1 MNRLLRISFNTAF
14 LSLIPILSWFII
26 GILIDKN
33 LTNVFTLTYP
43 LQFVWLLLKSIFGAG
58 ANICKEKEKNEN
70 AVGSGIVLGSM
81 IGLGIFGFV
90 ALNIESYI
98 TFMNMDIATY
108 KEFALY
114 SVIQLYIQ
122 LVFAFLLEKLYFED
136 KNKLANRYCIL
147 FNMLNFVTLI
157 ISSLLF
163 SSKMAIV
170 ITTLLVIF
178 LYLIFL
184 IVKTY
189 QKFKLEIHIIKYIK
203 YDSVE
208 VFNSIAFFII
218 YLFGLSN
225 VLEYGEKYAT
235 ALNFV
240 ALITDTQ
247 WDAFEA
253 VATVAK
259 IDISKNK
266 FNYKEHRNNAYQ
278 LLLLLLSTIFIMF
291 VTLYSFYELNFG
303 ITMIYLSF
311 ELANFVVFPIY
322 RLKTCYLQLEY
333 SAIKTTSNKI
343 ISSIL
348 RTVISFIKTPFCTG
362 IGQAFSGIYQFVSV
376 NILFHRNFRIN
387 KDGTIKSLYK
397 EFFR

>member
-14 LSLIPILSWFII
+14 LSLIPILSWFAI

-43 LQFVWLLLKSIFGAG
+43 LQFVWLLLKSIFGTG

-70 AVGSGIVLGSM
+70 AVGSGMAFGSI
-81 IGLGIFGFV
+81 IGFGIFGFV

-98 TFMNMDIATY
+98 SFMNMDIATY

-122 LVFAFLLEKLYFED
+122 LVFSFILEKLYFED
-136 KNKLANRYCIL
+136 KNKLANKYCIL

-163 SSKMAIV
+163 SNKMAIV

-184 IVKTY
+184 IAKTY

-208 VFNSIAFFII
+208 VFNNIAFFII
-218 YLFGLSN
+218 FLFGLSN
-225 VLEYGEKYAT
+225 ILEYGEKYVT

-253 VATVAK
+253 IATVAK

-266 FNYKEHRNNAYQ
+266 FNYKEHRNNSYK
-278 LLLLLLSTIFIMF
+278 LLFLLLSTVFIMF

-311 ELANFVVFPIY
+311 ELVNFIVFPIY

-348 RTVISFIKTPFCTG
+348 RMVISFIKTPFCTG
-362 IGQAFSGIYQFVSV
+362 MGQACSTIYQLFSV

-387 KDGTIKSLYK
+387 KDGTITRWNKD
-397 EFFR
+397 E

>member
-14 LSLIPILSWFII
+14 LSLIPILSWFAI

-43 LQFVWLLLKSIFGAG
+43 LQFVWLLLKSIFGTG
-58 ANICKEKEKNEN
+58 ANICKEKEKNKN
-70 AVGSGIVLGSM
+70 AVGSGMTLGSI

-98 TFMNMDIATY
+98 NFMNMDIATY

-122 LVFAFLLEKLYFED
+122 LVFSFILEKLYFED
-136 KNKLANRYCIL
+136 KNKLANKYCIL

-163 SSKMAIV
+163 SNKMAIV

-184 IVKTY
+184 IAKTY

-208 VFNSIAFFII
+208 VFNNIAFFII
-218 YLFGLSN
+218 FLFGLSN
-225 VLEYGEKYAT
+225 ILEYGEKYVT

-253 VATVAK
+253 IATVAK

-266 FNYKEHRNNAYQ
+266 FNYKEHRNNSYK
-278 LLLLLLSTIFIMF
+278 LLFLLLSTVFIMF

-311 ELANFVVFPIY
+311 ELVNFIVFPIY

-348 RTVISFIKTPFCTG
+348 RMVISFIKTPFCTG
-362 IGQAFSGIYQFVSV
+362 MGQACSTIYQLFSV

-387 KDGTIKSLYK
+387 KDGTITRWNKD
-397 EFFR
+397 E

>member
-14 LSLIPILSWFII
+14 LSLIPILSWFVI

-43 LQFVWLLLKSIFGAG
+43 LQFVWLLLKSIFGTG

-70 AVGSGIVLGSM
+70 AVGSGMTLGSI

-98 TFMNMDIATY
+98 SFMNMDIATY

-184 IVKTY
+184 IAKTY
-189 QKFKLEIHIIKYIK
+189 QKFKLEIHMIKYIK

-253 VATVAK
+253 IATVAK

-311 ELANFVVFPIY
+311 ELVNFVVFPIY

-348 RTVISFIKTPFCTG
+348 RMVISFIKTPFCTG
-362 IGQAFSGIYQFVSV
+362 MGQACSAIYQFFSV

-387 KDGTIKSLYK
+387 KDGTIKRWNK
-397 EFFR
+397 DE

>member
-14 LSLIPILSWFII
+14 LSLIPILSWFVI

-43 LQFVWLLLKSIFGAG
+43 LQFVWLLLKSIFGTG

-70 AVGSGIVLGSM
+70 AVGSGMTLGSI

-98 TFMNMDIATY
+98 SFMNMDIATY
-108 KEFALY
+108 KEFAFY
-114 SVIQLYIQ
+114 SVVQLYIQ
-122 LVFAFLLEKLYFED
+122 LVFSFILEKLYFED
-136 KNKLANRYCIL
+136 KNKLSNKYCIL
-147 FNMLNFVTLI
+147 FNMLNFITLI

-184 IVKTY
+184 IAKTY
-189 QKFKLEIHIIKYIK
+189 QKFKLEIHMIKYIK

-218 YLFGLSN
+218 FLFGLSN

-240 ALITDTQ
+240 ALITDAQ
-247 WDAFEA
+247 WDTFEA

-266 FNYKEHRNNAYQ
+266 FNYREHRNNAYK
-278 LLLLLLSTIFIMF
+278 LLFLLLSTVFIMF
-291 VTLYSFYELNFG
+291 VTLYSFYELNLG

-311 ELANFVVFPIY
+311 ELVNFVVFPIY

-348 RTVISFIKTPFCTG
+348 RMVISFIKTPFCTG
-362 IGQAFSGIYQFVSV
+362 MGQACSAIYQFFSV

-387 KDGTIKSLYK
+387 KDGTIKRWNK
-397 EFFR
+397 DE

>member
-14 LSLIPILSWFII
+14 LSLIPILSWFVI

-43 LQFVWLLLKSIFGAG
+43 LQFVWLLLKSIFGTG

-70 AVGSGIVLGSM
+70 AVGSGMTLGSI

-98 TFMNMDIATY
+98 SFMNMDIATY
-108 KEFALY
+108 KEFTLY

-122 LVFAFLLEKLYFED
+122 LVFSFILEKLYFED
-136 KNKLANRYCIL
+136 KNKLANKYCIL
-147 FNMLNFVTLI
+147 FNMLNFITLI

-184 IVKTY
+184 IAKTY

-218 YLFGLSN
+218 FLFGLSN

-240 ALITDTQ
+240 ALITDAQ
-247 WDAFEA
+247 WDTFEA

-266 FNYKEHRNNAYQ
+266 FNYREHRNNAYK
-278 LLLLLLSTIFIMF
+278 LLFLLLSTVFIMF
-291 VTLYSFYELNFG
+291 VTLYSFYELNLG

-311 ELANFVVFPIY
+311 ELVNFVVFPIY

-348 RTVISFIKTPFCTG
+348 RMVISFIKTPFCTG
-362 IGQAFSGIYQFVSV
+362 MGQVCSAIYQFFSV

-387 KDGTIKSLYK
+387 KDGTIKPLYK
-397 EFFR
+397 KFFR

>member
-14 LSLIPILSWFII
+14 LSLIPILSWFVI

-43 LQFVWLLLKSIFGAG
+43 LQFVWLLLKSIFGTG

-70 AVGSGIVLGSM
+70 AVGSGMTLGSI

-98 TFMNMDIATY
+98 SFMNMDIATY

-122 LVFAFLLEKLYFED
+122 LVFSFILEKLYFED
-136 KNKLANRYCIL
+136 KNKLANKYCIL
-147 FNMLNFVTLI
+147 FNMLNFITLI

-184 IVKTY
+184 IAKTY

-218 YLFGLSN
+218 FLFGLSN

-240 ALITDTQ
+240 ALITDAQ
-247 WDAFEA
+247 WDTFEA

-266 FNYKEHRNNAYQ
+266 FNYREHRNNAYK
-278 LLLLLLSTIFIMF
+278 LLFLLLSTVFIMF
-291 VTLYSFYELNFG
+291 VTLYSFYELNLG

-311 ELANFVVFPIY
+311 ELVNFVVFPIY

-348 RTVISFIKTPFCTG
+348 RMVISFIKTPFCTG
-362 IGQAFSGIYQFVSV
+362 MGQACSAIYQFFSV

-387 KDGTIKSLYK
+387 KDGTIKRWNK
-397 EFFR
+397 DE

>member
-14 LSLIPILSWFII
+14 LSLIPILSWFVI

-43 LQFVWLLLKSIFGAG
+43 LQFVWLLLKSIFGTG

-70 AVGSGIVLGSM
+70 AVGSGMTLGRI

-98 TFMNMDIATY
+98 SFMNMDIATY

-122 LVFAFLLEKLYFED
+122 LVFSFILEKLYFED
-136 KNKLANRYCIL
+136 KNKLANKYCIL

-163 SSKMAIV
+163 SNKMAIV

-184 IVKTY
+184 IAKTY

-218 YLFGLSN
+218 FLFGLSN

-240 ALITDTQ
+240 ALITDAQ
-247 WDAFEA
+247 WDTFEA

-266 FNYKEHRNNAYQ
+266 FNYREHRNNAYK
-278 LLLLLLSTIFIMF
+278 LLFLLLSTVFIMF
-291 VTLYSFYELNFG
+291 VTLYSFYELNLG

-311 ELANFVVFPIY
+311 ELVNFVVFPIY

-333 SAIKTTSNKI
+333 SSIKTTSNKI

-348 RTVISFIKTPFCTG
+348 RMVISFIKTPFCTG
-362 IGQAFSGIYQFVSV
+362 MGQACSAIYQFFSV

-387 KDGTIKSLYK
+387 KDGTIKRWNK
-397 EFFR
+397 DE

>member
-14 LSLIPILSWFII
+14 LSLIPILSWFVI

-43 LQFVWLLLKSIFGAG
+43 LQFVWLLLKSIFGTG

-70 AVGSGIVLGSM
+70 AVGSGMTLGSI

-98 TFMNMDIATY
+98 SFMNMDIATY
-108 KEFALY
+108 KEFTLY

-122 LVFAFLLEKLYFED
+122 LVFSFILEKLYFED
-136 KNKLANRYCIL
+136 KNKLANKYCIL
-147 FNMLNFVTLI
+147 FNMLNFITLI

-184 IVKTY
+184 IAKTY

-218 YLFGLSN
+218 FLFGLSN

-240 ALITDTQ
+240 ALITDAQ
-247 WDAFEA
+247 WDTFEA

-266 FNYKEHRNNAYQ
+266 FNYREHRNNAYK
-278 LLLLLLSTIFIMF
+278 LLFLLLSTVFIMF
-291 VTLYSFYELNFG
+291 VTLYSFYELNLG

-311 ELANFVVFPIY
+311 ELVNFVVFPIY

-348 RTVISFIKTPFCTG
+348 RMVISFIKTPFCTG
-362 IGQAFSGIYQFVSV
+362 MGQACSAIYQFFSV

-387 KDGTIKSLYK
+387 KDGTIKRWNK
-397 EFFR
+397 DE

>member
-14 LSLIPILSWFII
+14 LSLIPILSWFVI

-43 LQFVWLLLKSIFGAG
+43 LQFVWLLLKSIFGTG

-70 AVGSGIVLGSM
+70 AVGSGMTLGSI

-98 TFMNMDIATY
+98 SFMNMDIATY

-122 LVFAFLLEKLYFED
+122 LVFSFILEKLYFED
-136 KNKLANRYCIL
+136 KNKLANKYCIL
-147 FNMLNFVTLI
+147 FNMLNFITLI

-184 IVKTY
+184 IAKTY
-189 QKFKLEIHIIKYIK
+189 QKFKLEIHMIKYIK

-218 YLFGLSN
+218 FLFGLSN

-240 ALITDTQ
+240 ALITDAQ
-247 WDAFEA
+247 WDTFEA

-266 FNYKEHRNNAYQ
+266 FNYREHRNNAYK
-278 LLLLLLSTIFIMF
+278 LLFLLLSTVFIMF
-291 VTLYSFYELNFG
+291 VTLYSFYELNLG

-311 ELANFVVFPIY
+311 ELVNFVVFPIY

-348 RTVISFIKTPFCTG
+348 RMVISFIKTPFCTG
-362 IGQAFSGIYQFVSV
+362 MGQACSAIYQFFSV

-387 KDGTIKSLYK
+387 KDGTIKRWNK
-397 EFFR
+397 DE

>member
-14 LSLIPILSWFII
+14 LSLIPILSWFVID
-26 GILIDKN
+26 ILIDKN

-43 LQFVWLLLKSIFGAG
+43 LQFVWLLLKSIFGTG

-70 AVGSGIVLGSM
+70 AVGSGMTLGSI

-98 TFMNMDIATY
+98 SFMNMDIATY

-122 LVFAFLLEKLYFED
+122 LVFSFILEKLYFED
-136 KNKLANRYCIL
+136 KNKLANKYCIL
-147 FNMLNFVTLI
+147 FNMLNFITLI

-184 IVKTY
+184 IAKTY
-189 QKFKLEIHIIKYIK
+189 QKFKLEIHMIKYIK

-218 YLFGLSN
+218 FLFGLSN

-240 ALITDTQ
+240 ALITDAQ
-247 WDAFEA
+247 WDTFEA

-266 FNYKEHRNNAYQ
+266 FNYREHRNNAYK
-278 LLLLLLSTIFIMF
+278 LLFLLLSTVFIMF

-311 ELANFVVFPIY
+311 ELVNFIVFPIY

-348 RTVISFIKTPFCTG
+348 RMVISFIKTPFCTG
-362 IGQAFSGIYQFVSV
+362 MGQACSAIYQFFSV

-387 KDGTIKSLYK
+387 KDGKIEK
-397 EFFR
+397 

>member
-14 LSLIPILSWFII
+14 LSLIPILSWFVI

-43 LQFVWLLLKSIFGAG
+43 LQFVWLLLKSIFGTG

-70 AVGSGIVLGSM
+70 AVGSGMTLGSI

-98 TFMNMDIATY
+98 SFMNMDIATY
-108 KEFALY
+108 KEFAFY
-114 SVIQLYIQ
+114 SVVQLYIQ
-122 LVFAFLLEKLYFED
+122 LVFSFILEKLYFED
-136 KNKLANRYCIL
+136 KNKLANKYCLL

-184 IVKTY
+184 IAKTY

-218 YLFGLSN
+218 FLFGLSN

-240 ALITDTQ
+240 ALITDAQ
-247 WDAFEA
+247 WDTFEA

-266 FNYKEHRNNAYQ
+266 FNYREHRNNAYK
-278 LLLLLLSTIFIMF
+278 LLFLLLSTVFIMF

-311 ELANFVVFPIY
+311 ELVNFVVFPIY

-348 RTVISFIKTPFCTG
+348 RMVISFIKTPFCTG
-362 IGQAFSGIYQFVSV
+362 MGQVCSAIYQFFSV

-387 KDGTIKSLYK
+387 KDGTIKRWNK
-397 EFFR
+397 DE

>member
-14 LSLIPILSWFII
+14 LSLIPILSWFVI

-43 LQFVWLLLKSIFGAG
+43 LQFVWLLLKSIFGTG

-70 AVGSGIVLGSM
+70 AVGSGMTLGSI

-170 ITTLLVIF
+170 ITTLLAIF

-184 IVKTY
+184 IAKTY

-253 VATVAK
+253 IATVAK

-311 ELANFVVFPIY
+311 ELVNFVVFPIY
-322 RLKTCYLQLEY
+322 RLKTYYLQLEY

-362 IGQAFSGIYQFVSV
+362 IGQAFSGIYQLVSV

-387 KDGTIKSLYK
+387 KDGKIEK
-397 EFFR
+397 

>member
-14 LSLIPILSWFII
+14 LSLIPILSWFVI

-43 LQFVWLLLKSIFGAG
+43 LQFVWLLLKSIFGTG

-70 AVGSGIVLGSM
+70 AVGSGMTLGSI

-98 TFMNMDIATY
+98 SFMNMDIATY

-122 LVFAFLLEKLYFED
+122 LVFSFILEKLYFED
-136 KNKLANRYCIL
+136 KNKLANKYCIL
-147 FNMLNFVTLI
+147 FNMLNFITLI

-184 IVKTY
+184 IAKTY

-218 YLFGLSN
+218 FYL
-225 VLEYGEKYAT
+225 
-235 ALNFV
+235 
-240 ALITDTQ
+240 D
-247 WDAFEA
+247 
-253 VATVAK
+253 
-259 IDISKNK
+259 
-266 FNYKEHRNNAYQ
+266 
-278 LLLLLLSTIFIMF
+278 
-291 VTLYSFYELNFG
+291 
-303 ITMIYLSF
+303 
-311 ELANFVVFPIY
+311 
-322 RLKTCYLQLEY
+322 
-333 SAIKTTSNKI
+333 
-343 ISSIL
+343 
-348 RTVISFIKTPFCTG
+348 
-362 IGQAFSGIYQFVSV
+362 
-376 NILFHRNFRIN
+376 
-387 KDGTIKSLYK
+387 
-397 EFFR
+397 

>member
-14 LSLIPILSWFII
+14 LSLIPILSWFVI

-43 LQFVWLLLKSIFGAG
+43 LQFVWLLLKSIFGTG

-70 AVGSGIVLGSM
+70 AVGSGMTLGSI

-98 TFMNMDIATY
+98 SFMNMDIATY

-122 LVFAFLLEKLYFED
+122 LVFSFILEKLYFED
-136 KNKLANRYCIL
+136 KNKLANKYCIL
-147 FNMLNFVTLI
+147 FNMLNFITLI

-184 IVKTY
+184 IAKTY

-218 YLFGLSN
+218 FLFGLSN

-240 ALITDTQ
+240 ALITDAQ
-247 WDAFEA
+247 WDTFEA

-266 FNYKEHRNNAYQ
+266 FNYREHRNNAYK
-278 LLLLLLSTIFIMF
+278 LLFLLLSTVFIMF

-311 ELANFVVFPIY
+311 ELVNFVVFPIY

-348 RTVISFIKTPFCTG
+348 RMVISFIKTPFCTG
-362 IGQAFSGIYQFVSV
+362 MGQACSAIYQFFSV

-387 KDGTIKSLYK
+387 KDGTIKRWNK
-397 EFFR
+397 DE

>member
-14 LSLIPILSWFII
+14 LSLIPILSWFVI

-43 LQFVWLLLKSIFGAG
+43 LQFVWLLLKSIFGTG

-70 AVGSGIVLGSM
+70 AVGSGMTLGSI

-98 TFMNMDIATY
+98 SFMNMDIATY

-122 LVFAFLLEKLYFED
+122 LVFSFILEKLYFED
-136 KNKLANRYCIL
+136 KNKLANKYCIL
-147 FNMLNFVTLI
+147 FNMLNFITLI

-184 IVKTY
+184 IAKTY
-189 QKFKLEIHIIKYIK
+189 QKFKLEIHMIKYIK

-218 YLFGLSN
+218 FLFGLSN

-240 ALITDTQ
+240 ALITDAQ
-247 WDAFEA
+247 WDTFEA

-266 FNYKEHRNNAYQ
+266 FNYKEHRNNAYK
-278 LLLLLLSTIFIMF
+278 LLFLLLSTVLIMF

-311 ELANFVVFPIY
+311 ELVNFVVFPIY

-348 RTVISFIKTPFCTG
+348 RMVISFIKTPFCTG
-362 IGQAFSGIYQFVSV
+362 MGQACSAIYQFFSV

-387 KDGTIKSLYK
+387 KDGTIKRWNK
-397 EFFR
+397 DE

>member
-14 LSLIPILSWFII
+14 LSLIPILSWFVI

-43 LQFVWLLLKSIFGAG
+43 LQFVWLLLKSIFGTG

-70 AVGSGIVLGSM
+70 AVGSGMTLGSI

-98 TFMNMDIATY
+98 SFMNMDIATY

-114 SVIQLYIQ
+114 SVIQLSIQ
-122 LVFAFLLEKLYFED
+122 LVFSFILEKLYFED
-136 KNKLANRYCIL
+136 KNKLANKYCIL
-147 FNMLNFVTLI
+147 FNMLNFITLI

-184 IVKTY
+184 IAKTY

-218 YLFGLSN
+218 FLFGLSN

-240 ALITDTQ
+240 ALITDAQ
-247 WDAFEA
+247 WDTFEA

-266 FNYKEHRNNAYQ
+266 FNYREHRNNAYK
-278 LLLLLLSTIFIMF
+278 LLFLLLSTVFIMF
-291 VTLYSFYELNFG
+291 VTLYSFYELNLG

-311 ELANFVVFPIY
+311 ELVNFVVFPIY

-348 RTVISFIKTPFCTG
+348 RMVISFIKTPFCTG
-362 IGQAFSGIYQFVSV
+362 MGQACSAIYQFFSV

-387 KDGTIKSLYK
+387 KDGTIKRWNK
-397 EFFR
+397 DE

>member
-1 MNRLLRISFNTAF
+1 
-14 LSLIPILSWFII
+14 
-26 GILIDKN
+26 
-33 LTNVFTLTYP
+33 
-43 LQFVWLLLKSIFGAG
+43 
-58 ANICKEKEKNEN
+58 
-70 AVGSGIVLGSM
+70 
-81 IGLGIFGFV
+81 
-90 ALNIESYI
+90 
-98 TFMNMDIATY
+98 
-108 KEFALY
+108 
-114 SVIQLYIQ
+114 
-122 LVFAFLLEKLYFED
+122 
-136 KNKLANRYCIL
+136 
-147 FNMLNFVTLI
+147 
-157 ISSLLF
+157 
-163 SSKMAIV
+163 MAIV

-184 IVKTY
+184 IAKTY

-218 YLFGLSN
+218 FLFGLSN

-240 ALITDTQ
+240 ALITDAQ
-247 WDAFEA
+247 WDTFEA

-266 FNYKEHRNNAYQ
+266 FNYREHRNNAYK
-278 LLLLLLSTIFIMF
+278 LLFLLLSTVFIMF
-291 VTLYSFYELNFG
+291 VTLYSFYELNLG

-311 ELANFVVFPIY
+311 ELVNFVVFPIY

-348 RTVISFIKTPFCTG
+348 RMVISFIKTPFCTG
-362 IGQAFSGIYQFVSV
+362 MGQACSAIYQFFSV

-387 KDGTIKSLYK
+387 KDGTIKRWNK
-397 EFFR
+397 DE